1 MLTSARL
8 LKWKFGENIKFSLNK
23 RKMPKKKIGSVHKC
37 KNGAT
42 YKIMPN
48 GRARF
53 LTGPTKRKSKGGSI
67 RVGGGV
73 SVGGAV
79 RKKKKR

>member
-1 MLTSARL
+1 VLTSASL
-8 LKWKFGENIKFSLNK
+8 LEFGMNIKIHLT
-23 RKMPKKKIGSVHKC
+23 KMAKKKIGSVHTC

-79 RKKKKR
+79 RKKRKRKKY

>member
-8 LKWKFGENIKFSLNK
+8 KKFGENIKFRLN
-23 RKMPKKKIGSVHKC
+23 KMPKKKIGSVHKC

-79 RKKKKR
+79 RKKKKY